1 MMNIARIVDG
11 VVVNLEVADEEWLE
25 ENSANYSGVQF
36 VVIPNGVQVRI
47 GSTWTELEGFEK
59 IFLPEMSVPLPGQ
72 SWDFGDLTEGQSY
85 DDLATEIEALLVGE

>member
-25 ENSANYSGVQF
+25 ENSTNFSGVQF
-36 VVIPNGVQVRI
+36 VVIPDGIQVHI
-47 GSTWTELEGFEK
+47 GSTWTESEGFEK
-59 IFLPEMSVPLPGQ
+59 MPIPEISVPLPGQ
-72 SWDFGDLTEGQSY
+72 TWDFGDLTEGQSY